1 MSFVN
6 IGTDGPPNHTLEVDG
21 DVFVSNVEQGTAT
34 NYVPVEVKGN
44 LRIRNKPATGID
56 EYRVTDMQLNYPPL
70 FGITAPSLDAGGSIT
85 DFCIDGSGN
94 VGIGVVPTEKLDVS
108 ENLYATG
115 SLTNES
121 NLITATLSSSDTI
134 TCNAIFHGVTSNIY
148 GLLPSNVILMTTL
161 TSTPDGWTDITS
173 QFTDKNVL
181 LADNQSTLTT
191 GGNDTKNIAPIQHSH
206 ATLSHSAT
214 HTHTGSTHGTSYDGD
229 HNHNTNF
236 GTITTSGVSGNHA
249 HTVEDLTV
257 SYNIRWGLNN
267 NWSDPFPQVNI
278 MATGSSQETFTTSD
292 GSHSHD
298 AKKEPYSSANGDPP
312 EHSHSLNYAY
322 QFNSSSDKG
331 RNHNHVI
338 PGAGDNNP
346 VNIVPPYYTLRF
358 IKKN

>member
-6 IGTDGPPNHTLEVDG
+6 IGIDGPPNHTLEVDG
-21 DVFVSNVEQGTAT
+21 NMFISNVEQGTAT

-56 EYRVTDMQLNYPPL
+56 EYRVTDMQLIYPPL
-70 FGITAPSLDAGGSIT
+70 FGITEPSLDASGSIT
-85 DFCIDGSGN
+85 DFCIDSSGN
-94 VGIGVVPTEKLDVS
+94 VGIGVIPTEKLDVS
-108 ENLYATG
+108 GSLYATG

-121 NLITATLSSSDTI
+121 NLITATLSSSDTL

-148 GLLPSNVILMTTL
+148 GLLPTGAILMTTL

-181 LADNQSTLTT
+181 LAENQSTLTT

-214 HTHTGSTHGTSYDGD
+214 HTHTCSTHVTSSEGD
-229 HNHNTNF
+229 HTHTTNF
-236 GTITTSGVSGNHA
+236 GTTTTSGVGGNHD
-249 HTVEDLTV
+249 HTIEDLTV
-257 SYNIRWGLNN
+257 SRNERWGIINN
-267 NWSDPFPQVNI
+267 AWQYPQVNI
-278 MATGSSQETFTTSD
+278 MAASTSKETFTTSD

-298 AKKEPYSSANGDPP
+298 GQDEIGSTNDGDNA
-312 EHSHSLNYAY
+312 EHSHSLNDAY
-322 QFNSSSDKG
+322 QFNSSNNKG
-331 RNHNHVI
+331 ADHNHVI
-338 PGAGDNNP
+338 QGAGDNNP
-346 VNIVPPYYTLRF
+346 VNIVPAYYTLRF